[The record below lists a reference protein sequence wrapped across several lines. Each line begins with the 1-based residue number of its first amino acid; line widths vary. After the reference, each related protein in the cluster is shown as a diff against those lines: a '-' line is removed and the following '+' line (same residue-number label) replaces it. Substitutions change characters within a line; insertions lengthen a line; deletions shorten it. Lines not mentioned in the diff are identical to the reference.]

1 MYGVCYQFIYTKPY
15 SKLINTG
22 QDLSLEK
29 KKNKTDNKTTL
40 PANMLA
46 TLTQIYADQTKSYRI
61 TI

>member
-1 MYGVCYQFIYTKPY
+1 MHKIIPY
-15 SKLINTG
+15 NKLNTD

-29 KKNKTDNKTTL
+29 KKNKIDNIKTL
-40 PANMLA
+40 PANLLA